1 MMMERIVL
9 DSWAILAWLQGEDT
23 GEIVR
28 DLISWAGG
36 DEAAGKKV
44 QTRWVEGI
52 RSPKLFMSLINLG
65 EVFYI
70 LGQRRGEKEARE
82 TVEEIKSSVIGV
94 VPVSEQLVFEAAS
107 LKIKYPIAYADSFV
121 LATTMALGGA
131 LVTGDPELRSVEE
144 IEILW
149 IGKE

>member
-1 MMMERIVL
+1 MMERIVL

-28 DLISWAGG
+28 DLISWVDG
-36 DEAAGKKV
+36 DGAAGKKV
-44 QTRWVEGI
+44 QTRWAEGI
-52 RSPKLFMSLINLG
+52 RPPKLFVSLINLG

-70 LGQRRGEKEARE
+70 LGRRRGEKEARE

-107 LKIKYPIAYADSFV
+107 LKIKYPIAYADSFA
-121 LATTMALGGA
+121 LATTMALSGA

-144 IEILW
+144 IDILW
-149 IGKE
+149 IGEE